1 MFTPIGCSWIGLM
14 RRRAAVAAVV
24 LATAV
29 VLAARPITA
38 QSGDGAIA
46 GVVKDGTGAA
56 LPGVTMTITSLDRG
70 TISAA
75 THTAAD
81 GSYTA
86 VALPPGTYSVT
97 AELSGFTK
105 QEVKPLTLRIA
116 DRLHVDVILGLA
128 SLAETVTVTGHSETI
143 LRRDTSSL
151 AETIT
156 PEQVKQLPLFA
167 RNPMNLVQ
175 LVGGVAGGTDVEGSL
190 ATAQLSINGSRT
202 ANTEVTIDGVS
213 AVVGSTGDIT
223 FIPSVEALQEFKV
236 QTSSYSSEYGR
247 TSGGTISAIVQSGTS
262 RFKGSTY
269 GYFRDAKF
277 NANNY
282 FNQSRG
288 IAKPADRFKQFGA
301 SIGGPVKE
309 ISSGTFFFFN
319 YEGLRRTVPR
329 QFTST
334 LPTDALRKGDLSG
347 FATPIIDPATGA
359 QVRDP
364 SRATPGNPLGLNIIP
379 AGRID
384 PAAQAIIG
392 SLPLPNQPGLSNNYV
407 TTSEDSVDLNQF
419 NTRIDHSIGTAARLS
434 GRYSQQTGVNPG
446 FTGDASTIIP
456 GPMNPGTG
464 ANHPVD
470 RQLSLNYS
478 QTIGSSLVH
487 EATVGANLNKQTL
500 NPPGVIDSP
509 STLGFTRAP
518 QLPFDGNSGYY
529 APAIQFAG
537 GVNWGY
543 GANRVQQL
551 GMNAN
556 ALRRQN
562 TTTWQIGDSVT
573 WIHAAHTV
581 KGGGQIRFNKLD
593 IFNGGAAFA
602 GIYTISGDMLPGAPS
617 SSQATEW
624 AALLFGLVESA
635 QYAIPQPE
643 TVRRNRNYAAFLQ
656 DDWKPTGRLTLN
668 LGLRWEYESP
678 LTIDGNVYSRI
689 DQATGKLLVAGV
701 NASNSLNLVA
711 DKANLAPRVGMA
723 WTLNDKTVLRAAYG
737 KFYSQF
743 FSNLG
748 GSGALYPGFT
758 TNVQFQRRGP
768 GLPQA
773 FALGQGM
780 PLTGVPG
787 TSDPFAA
794 ERNASPNQPLSF
806 GAGWASISPLPH
818 THLWN
823 IGIER
828 ELAGS
833 FGARADYVG
842 SHGSNLPLD
851 SYDFNAVP
859 LAQWDAIARAGS
871 AATTQLTRPFPNVNT
886 LNEFTHD
893 GRSNYHSAQFSVRR
907 QFRDGLGILT
917 SYTLSRSK
925 DDGSGIFNFSQP
937 NGLQRGLIPTF
948 NRDLDY
954 GLSAFDRTHVF
965 TGAANY
971 ELPWGDGKRWLSGQ
985 SVARAV
991 LGGFSLNALASARSG
1006 LPATIT
1012 ETGIGN
1018 LPLSNPRP
1026 NQNGDLPTG
1035 ITPGPNGTVR
1045 WFPAPGD
1052 PDFPFTPVGP
1062 LYTGSG
1068 AARRLV
1074 LPVGIGD
1081 VGRNTVRG
1089 PAEYNVDLSLV
1100 RRFRVGRDANLN
1112 ARVEM
1117 FNVFNHTNFQLDPAG
1132 ATTTLPVQVVNG
1144 QAQFVAPNFGLI
1156 TSALPARRMQFVLR
1170 LDF

>member
-643 TVRRNRNYAAFLQ
+643 LRGVS
-656 DDWKPTGRLTLN
+656 PGRLEADRPSHPQSRPAVGIRVAAHHRRERLLAHRSGNRKTARRRRQRVEFTQPGRRQGEPRAPRRDGLDPERQN
-668 LGLRWEYESP
+668 GPSRGVRQILLAVFLEPRRLRRPLPGVHHERAVPAPRSGAAAGLRP
-678 LTIDGNVYSRI
+678 GSRHAP
-689 DQATGKLLVAGV
+689 DRRARHERSLRRRAQRVAQPAAQLRRRLGV
-701 NASNSLNLVA
+701 HFTAAAHASVEH
-711 DKANLAPRVGMA
+711 RH
-723 WTLNDKTVLRAAYG
+723 R
-737 KFYSQF
+737 
-743 FSNLG
+743 
-748 GSGALYPGFT
+748 
-758 TNVQFQRRGP
+758 
-768 GLPQA
+768 
-773 FALGQGM
+773 
-780 PLTGVPG
+780 
-787 TSDPFAA
+787 
-794 ERNASPNQPLSF
+794 
-806 GAGWASISPLPH
+806 
-818 THLWN
+818 
-823 IGIER
+823 
-828 ELAGS
+828 
-833 FGARADYVG
+833 
-842 SHGSNLPLD
+842 
-851 SYDFNAVP
+851 
-859 LAQWDAIARAGS
+859 ARAG
-871 AATTQLTRPFPNVNT
+871 R
-886 LNEFTHD
+886 
-893 GRSNYHSAQFSVRR
+893 
-907 QFRDGLGILT
+907 
-917 SYTLSRSK
+917 
-925 DDGSGIFNFSQP
+925 
-937 NGLQRGLIPTF
+937 
-948 NRDLDY
+948 
-954 GLSAFDRTHVF
+954 
-965 TGAANY
+965 
-971 ELPWGDGKRWLSGQ
+971 
-985 SVARAV
+985 
-991 LGGFSLNALASARSG
+991 
-1006 LPATIT
+1006 
-1012 ETGIGN
+1012 
-1018 LPLSNPRP
+1018 
-1026 NQNGDLPTG
+1026 
-1035 ITPGPNGTVR
+1035 
-1045 WFPAPGD
+1045 
-1052 PDFPFTPVGP
+1052 
-1062 LYTGSG
+1062 
-1068 AARRLV
+1068 
-1074 LPVGIGD
+1074 
-1081 VGRNTVRG
+1081 
-1089 PAEYNVDLSLV
+1089 
-1100 RRFRVGRDANLN
+1100 
-1112 ARVEM
+1112 
-1117 FNVFNHTNFQLDPAG
+1117 
-1132 ATTTLPVQVVNG
+1132 
-1144 QAQFVAPNFGLI
+1144 
-1156 TSALPARRMQFVLR
+1156 
-1170 LDF
+1170 